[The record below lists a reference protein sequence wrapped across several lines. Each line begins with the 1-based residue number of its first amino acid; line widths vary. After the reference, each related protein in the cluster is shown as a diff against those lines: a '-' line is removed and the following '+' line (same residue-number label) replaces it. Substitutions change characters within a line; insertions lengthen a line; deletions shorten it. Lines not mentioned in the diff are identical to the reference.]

1 MEKKAFIFSILT
13 AIIWGLAPAFE
24 KIGLRGKLD
33 PYVGVVLRTLPIA
46 FLGVAGLLALGK
58 VRALETVDTKSVI
71 CVMIGGFLAG
81 FLGQITFYH
90 ALKTGEASM
99 VVPLA
104 AIYPLFA
111 LFISVLFLGEAFT
124 WYKLAGIMRIIAG
137 IALLRL

>member
-1 MEKKAFIFSILT
+1 MEKKAFILSILT

-24 KIGLRGKLD
+24 KMGLRGRLD
-33 PYVGVVLRTLPIA
+33 PYVGVVLRTIPIV
-46 FLGVAGLLALGK
+46 FVGIAGLIALGK
-58 VRALETVDTKSVI
+58 IRALETLDVRSVI
-71 CVMIGGFLAG
+71 YVMIGGLLAG

-104 AIYPLFA
+104 AVYPLFA
-111 LFISVLFLGEAFT
+111 LFVSVLFLGEAFT
-124 WYKLAGIMRIIAG
+124 WYKLVGIVLIVAG

>member
-46 FLGVAGLLALGK
+46 FLGVAGLVALGK
-58 VRALETVDTKSVI
+58 TRALEMVDAKSVI
-71 CVMIGGFLAG
+71 YVMIGGFLAG

-90 ALKTGEASM
+90 ALKSGEASM

-111 LFISVLFLGEAFT
+111 LFVSVLFLGEAFT
-124 WYKLAGIMRIIAG
+124 WYKLAGIVLIIAG
-137 IALLRL
+137 ITLLRL

>member
-46 FLGVAGLLALGK
+46 FLGVAGLVALGK
-58 VRALETVDTKSVI
+58 TRALEMVDAKSVI
-71 CVMIGGFLAG
+71 YVMIGGFLAG

-90 ALKTGEASM
+90 ALKSGEASM

-111 LFISVLFLGEAFT
+111 LFVSVLFLGEAFT
-124 WYKLAGIMRIIAG
+124 WYKLAGILLIIAG
-137 IALLRL
+137 ITLLRL